1 MNKRLYRSRKDSVIG
16 GVCGGLGEYFEID
29 PVFIRIIAVLLV
41 FAEGAG
47 LLAYLIAWI
56 AIPRTKIEEEGQKPV
71 EYRSSNRFIPGA
83 ILIILGL
90 VFLAKQ
96 YYWWWHI
103 DRFWPLLI
111 IALGLFLIFSV
122 ARKNKGEEKGNESIK
137 I

>member
-1 MNKRLYRSRKDSVIG
+1 MDKRLYRSRKDSVIG

-47 LLAYLIAWI
+47 LLAYIIAWI
-56 AIPRTKIEEEGQKPV
+56 AIPKKPAEETEPKPV
-71 EYRSSNRFIPGA
+71 VYRSSNRFIPGI
-83 ILIILGL
+83 ILIVIGL
-90 VFLAKQ
+90 IFLVKQ

-103 DRFWPLLI
+103 DHFWPLLVI
-111 IALGLFLIFSV
+111 VLGLFLIFG
-122 ARKNKGEEKGNESIK
+122 AAWKRKGEEKDNESVK